1 MTRLLLLPLI
11 LFSLG
16 VKAEIPLDKK
26 AHFLGGYAVSYTT
39 ASLLEGEVDLPWA
52 AGLGLG
58 ILVGAMKELTDEHS
72 DGGDFLAS
80 ALGAAS
86 GSLLHY
92 SCKW

>member
-1 MTRLLLLPLI
+1 MKYLLSLMV
-11 LFSLG
+11 LFS
-16 VKAEIPLDKK
+16 VSAKAEIPLDRKT
-26 AHFLGGYAVSYTT
+26 HFIASYAISYTT
-39 ASLLEGEVDLPWA
+39 ASLLEEHVDLPWA